1 MSTNEAT
8 VSAIEWNMDKFK
20 NNIDSFEMNHI
31 LGKKIEKISSENAI
45 IDFYNSAFPI
55 DRLCYTITARS
66 KDGNT
71 KNVKGYISMTDFIA
85 LEKELELIIEMD
97 KYYKTNKNPAF
108 NSSIDKKGFFEYQGK
123 CNSKDSD
130 NVYSRIFKIMPSRL
144 NNNIL
149 IVVQNALAVVDPNG
163 GIQPTGNREN
173 LCIPVEYKTLRGVIG
188 KIIKHYDSYMNL
200 VYQGK
205 AKMIYKD

>member
-85 LEKELELIIEMD
+85 LEKELELII
-97 KYYKTNKNPAF
+97 
-108 NSSIDKKGFFEYQGK
+108 
-123 CNSKDSD
+123 
-130 NVYSRIFKIMPSRL
+130 VL
-144 NNNIL
+144 
-149 IVVQNALAVVDPNG
+149 
-163 GIQPTGNREN
+163 
-173 LCIPVEYKTLRGVIG
+173 
-188 KIIKHYDSYMNL
+188 
-200 VYQGK
+200 
-205 AKMIYKD
+205 